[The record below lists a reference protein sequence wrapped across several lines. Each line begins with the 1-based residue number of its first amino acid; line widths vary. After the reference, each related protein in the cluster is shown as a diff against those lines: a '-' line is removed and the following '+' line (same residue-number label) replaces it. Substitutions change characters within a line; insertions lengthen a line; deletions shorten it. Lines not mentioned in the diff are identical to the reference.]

1 MSRQGGEPDPS
12 FFCLQ
17 TLGSGLTFEHL
28 KNQMSEYPAKARDLT
43 PSSYFPVL
51 YSKFLSS
58 VAATSTSKLAT
69 LAKNVGLICANVSLA
84 A

>member
-1 MSRQGGEPDPS
+1 MSDPTPAFPAGERWGQVPR
-12 FFCLQ
+12 
-17 TLGSGLTFEHL
+17 LGVTFEHL
-28 KNQMSEYPAKARDLT
+28 KNQISEYPAKAGDLT
-43 PSSYFPVL
+43 PSSYFKL
-51 YSKFLSS
+51 ASS